1 MRWYGGKKG
10 SYHLGILMMNEIV
23 LKTATI
29 EDTLQVYV
37 WQCLPETRRYA
48 NNPEVPTWEHHQ
60 AWMLKKLESQYDF
73 FYMVYKGGLR
83 VGVVRLDFCSSN
95 RFLLSIFMCPK
106 YHGQGLAK
114 RTLAAID
121 MMHPDIEINARV
133 LEANVASQALFKAA
147 GYNKEKRNL
156 FTKNKIEK

>member
-1 MRWYGGKKG
+1 
-10 SYHLGILMMNEIV
+10 
-23 LKTATI
+23 
-29 EDTLQVYV
+29 
-37 WQCLPETRRYA
+37 
-48 NNPEVPTWEHHQ
+48 
-60 AWMLKKLESQYDF
+60 
-73 FYMVYKGGLR
+73 
-83 VGVVRLDFCSSN
+83 
-95 RFLLSIFMCPK
+95 MCPK